1 MMRLLRPVTITD
13 AMLVSSTAPETD
25 HAAWSAATTY
35 ALGNRVIKA
44 STHRIYESV
53 QGSNLNHDPE
63 TDTTST
69 WWLDVGPTNRWAMFD
84 QAVGSQTSQATPL
97 TVVLEPGIV
106 AGLALLDVEA
116 SAATVTMTSGAVAVY
131 SATVDMIDGTE
142 LVDWYGYFFDA
153 IEPRDTLVL
162 TDLPAYD
169 DGQITVTLTA
179 AATARCGTLA
189 VGPLLEIGN
198 INYGAGIGIIDY
210 SRKETD
216 AFGVTTLLERSYARR
231 AEVEVV
237 VEAGRVNYVA
247 RALAAV
253 RAIPCVWIG
262 DTAYTCLIVYGFPRD
277 WGINI
282 NYPAYSLGRL
292 TIEGLT

>member
-13 AMLVSSTAPETD
+13 ALLISSTAPETD
-25 HAAWSAATTY
+25 YAAWSAATTY
-35 ALGNRVIKA
+35 ALGNRVIKT

-53 QGSNLNHDPE
+53 QGSNLNHDPAA
-63 TDTTST
+63 DTTST
-69 WWLDVGPTNRWAMFD
+69 WWLDIGPTNRWAMFD

-116 SAATVTMTSGAVAVY
+116 ATATVTMTSGASTVY
-131 SATVDMIDGTE
+131 SASFDMIDGTE

-153 IEPRDTLVL
+153 IEPRDTLVI

-179 AATARCGTLA
+179 SATARCGTLA
-189 VGPLLEIGN
+189 VGPLLEVGN

-216 AFGVTTLLERSYARR
+216 AFGVTSLLERSYARR

-262 DTAYTCLIVYGFPRD
+262 DTDYTCLIVYGFPRD